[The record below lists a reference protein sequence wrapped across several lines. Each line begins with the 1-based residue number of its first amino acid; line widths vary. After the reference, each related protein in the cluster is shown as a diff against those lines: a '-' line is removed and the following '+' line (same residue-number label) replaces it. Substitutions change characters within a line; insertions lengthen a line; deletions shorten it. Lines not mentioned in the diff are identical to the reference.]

1 MRILIFTTAFRP
13 LVGGSEI
20 AIEHIAQR
28 LPGVF
33 FDIVTPRYNKKFSLY
48 EQHKNITV
56 HRVGFGSILDKW
68 LFPITGAWEGYKLRR
83 FNVYRIIHG
92 YQASYASG
100 AAWLVKK
107 FNPSLRFIVTLQEGK
122 PLEKGNPAI
131 RLLRSVILKKAD
143 HITVISRY
151 LGKFAA
157 QFKKPTTLI
166 PNGVALEIFNSQNS
180 PINPRKRI
188 ITVSRLVPKNGVEN
202 LIRAMALLSL
212 SHDFE
217 LVVVGDGELKD
228 KFIQLT
234 RQLNI
239 SDNVDFVGSVDHK
252 EVAKLLSQSDVFVRP
267 SLSEGL
273 GSAFLEA
280 MACGIPVVGSQ
291 IGGIPDFLT
300 HGETGLFCDPHKPD
314 DIAQKIE
321 LILSDGLLRD
331 RIIRQ
336 GLILVQTN
344 YSWDK
349 IAERMNQIYQSMV

>member
-1 MRILIFTTAFRP
+1 M
-13 LVGGSEI
+13 VGGSEI

-33 FDIVTPRYNKKFSLY
+33 FDIVTPRYNKKFPLY

-68 LFPITGAWEGYKLRR
+68 LFPITGAWEGYKLHR

-100 AAWLVKK
+100 AAWLLKK
-107 FNPSLRFIVTLQEGK
+107 FNPSIRFIVTLQEGK

-143 HITVISRY
+143 HITMISRY
-151 LGKFAA
+151 LGEFAA

-166 PNGVALEIFNSQNS
+166 PNGVALEIFNPQNS
-180 PINPRKRI
+180 SINPRKRI
-188 ITVSRLVPKNGVEN
+188 ITVSRLVPKNGIEN
-202 LIRAMALLSL
+202 LIRATALLSL
-212 SHDFE
+212 SHDLE
-217 LVVVGDGELKD
+217 LVVAGDGELKD

-234 RQLNI
+234 KQLNI
-239 SDNVDFVGSVDHK
+239 SDNVDFVGNVDHK

-280 MACGIPVVGSQ
+280 MASGVPVVGSQ
-291 IGGIPDFLT
+291 VGGIPDFLM
-300 HGETGLFCDPHKPD
+300 HGETGLFCDPYRPD

-321 LILSDGLLRD
+321 LILSDGLLRNK
-331 RIIRQ
+331 IIKQ
-336 GLILVQTN
+336 GLVLIRTS
-344 YSWDK
+344 YSWDI
-349 IAERMNQIYQSMV
+349 IAKQMYQVYEQIESSKLKVQS